1 MKKIIKKLLKCY
13 ALLLIICIVFQTSFA
28 TKVATE
34 IVAKEIN
41 PEKTIEHTETPKIES
56 SVRSVTLEKIIE
68 HTETLKIESSKRL
81 TQPQPINW
89 EFDISKT
96 NEYTTE
102 QLEEMFRGP
111 YYDKIR
117 PYINT
122 FIAAEQM
129 YGINAFF
136 LMCLTGLESGW
147 FKYTSG
153 ENNIAGWMRNDGS
166 FMDFGSIEECIMHVA
181 AGIANNYIPRIGS
194 NIGKVAYHYCYNEGY
209 TQVLLNIMCERVSS
223 I

>member
-41 PEKTIEHTETPKIES
+41 PEKTIDRIEAPKIES
-56 SVRSVTLEKIIE
+56 SVRSVTLEKTIE
-68 HTETLKIESSKRL
+68 YAETPKIESSKRL
-81 TQPQPINW
+81 TQPQTINW

-96 NEYTTE
+96 NEYTME

-136 LMCLTGLESGW
+136 LICLTGLESGW

-194 NIGKVAYHYCYNEGY
+194 NIGKVTYRYCYNEGY
-209 TQVLLNIMCERVSS
+209 TQALLNIMCERVSS

>member
-56 SVRSVTLEKIIE
+56 SVRSVTLAKTIE
-68 HTETLKIESSKRL
+68 HAEAPKIESSKRL

-122 FIAAEQM
+122 FIAAEQI

-181 AGIANNYIPRIGS
+181 AGIMNNYIPRIGS

-209 TQVLLNIMCERVSS
+209 TQALLNIMYERVSS

>member
-34 IVAKEIN
+34 MVAKEIN

-56 SVRSVTLEKIIE
+56 S
-68 HTETLKIESSKRL
+68 KRL
-81 TQPQPINW
+81 TQPQPINL

-181 AGIANNYIPRIGS
+181 AGIMNNYIPRIGS
-194 NIGKVAYHYCYNEGY
+194 NIGKVTHHYCYNEGY
-209 TQVLLNIMCERVSS
+209 TQALLNIMYERVSS

>member
-41 PEKTIEHTETPKIES
+41 PEKTIDRIEAPKIES
-56 SVRSVTLEKIIE
+56 SVMSVTLEKTIE
-68 HTETLKIESSKRL
+68 HAETPKIESSKRL

-122 FIAAEQM
+122 FIAAEQK

-194 NIGKVAYHYCYNEGY
+194 NIDKVAYHYCYNEGY
-209 TQVLLNIMCERVSS
+209 TQALLNIMCERVSS

>member
-41 PEKTIEHTETPKIES
+41 PEKTIDRIEAPKIES
-56 SVRSVTLEKIIE
+56 SVMSVTLKKTIE
-68 HTETLKIESSKRL
+68 HAETPKIESSKRL

-96 NEYTTE
+96 NEYTME

-111 YYDKIR
+111 YYDEIR

-181 AGIANNYIPRIGS
+181 ASIANNYIPRIGS

-209 TQVLLNIMCERVSS
+209 TQALLNIMCERVSS

>member
-1 MKKIIKKLLKCY
+1 MKKIIKKLLKFY

-28 TKVATE
+28 TKVTTE

-41 PEKTIEHTETPKIES
+41 PEKTIDRIEAPKIES
-56 SVRSVTLEKIIE
+56 SVMSVTLEKTIE
-68 HTETLKIESSKRL
+68 HTETPKIESSKRL

-102 QLEEMFRGP
+102 QLGEMFRGP

-194 NIGKVAYHYCYNEGY
+194 NIGKVTHHYCYNEGY
-209 TQVLLNIMCERVSS
+209 TQALLNIMCERVSS

>member
-28 TKVATE
+28 TKVAAE

-41 PEKTIEHTETPKIES
+41 PEKTIEHTEAPKIES
-56 SVRSVTLEKIIE
+56 SVRPVTLEKTIE
-68 HTETLKIESSKRL
+68 HAETPKIESSKRL

-96 NEYTTE
+96 NEYTME
-102 QLEEMFRGP
+102 QLGEMFRGP

-122 FIAAEQM
+122 FIAAEQK

-147 FKYTSG
+147 FKHTSG
-153 ENNIAGWMRNDGS
+153 ENNIAGWTRNDGS

-194 NIGKVAYHYCYNEGY
+194 NIDKVAYHYCYNEGY
-209 TQVLLNIMCERVSS
+209 TQALLNIMYERVSS

>member
-1 MKKIIKKLLKCY
+1 MKKVIKKLLRCY

-41 PEKTIEHTETPKIES
+41 PEKTIDRIEAPKIES
-56 SVRSVTLEKIIE
+56 SVRSVTLEKTIE
-68 HTETLKIESSKRL
+68 HAETPKIESSKRL

-129 YGINAFF
+129 YSINAFF

-181 AGIANNYIPRIGS
+181 AGIASNYIPRIGS
-194 NIGKVAYHYCYNEGY
+194 NIGKVTYRYCYNEGY
-209 TQVLLNIMCERVSS
+209 TQALLNIMCERVSS

>member
-56 SVRSVTLEKIIE
+56 SVRSVTLVKTIE
-68 HTETLKIESSKRL
+68 HTETPKIESSKRL
-81 TQPQPINW
+81 TQPQSINW

-102 QLEEMFRGP
+102 QLKEMFRGT

-209 TQVLLNIMCERVSS
+209 TQALLNIMCERVSS

>member
-41 PEKTIEHTETPKIES
+41 PEKTIDRIEAPKIES
-56 SVRSVTLEKIIE
+56 SVMSVTLEKTIE
-68 HTETLKIESSKRL
+68 HTETPKIESSKRL

-181 AGIANNYIPRIGS
+181 AGITNNYIPRIGS
-194 NIGKVAYHYCYNEGY
+194 NIGKVTYRYCYNEGY
-209 TQVLLNIMCERVSS
+209 TQALLNIMCERVSS

>member
-41 PEKTIEHTETPKIES
+41 PEKTIDRIEAPKIES
-56 SVRSVTLEKIIE
+56 SVMSVTLEKTIE
-68 HTETLKIESSKRL
+68 HAETPKIKSSKRL

-96 NEYTTE
+96 NEYTME

-122 FIAAEQM
+122 FAAAEQK

-153 ENNIAGWMRNDGS
+153 ENNIAGWTRNDGS

-194 NIGKVAYHYCYNEGY
+194 NIGKVTHRYCYNEGY
-209 TQVLLNIMCERVSS
+209 TQALLNIMRERVSS

>member
-28 TKVATE
+28 TKVTTE

-41 PEKTIEHTETPKIES
+41 PEKTIDRIEAPKIES
-56 SVRSVTLEKIIE
+56 SVRLVTLEKTIE
-68 HTETLKIESSKRL
+68 HTETPKIESSKRL

-102 QLEEMFRGP
+102 QLKEMFRGP

-166 FMDFGSIEECIMHVA
+166 FMDFGSIKECIMHVA

-194 NIGKVAYHYCYNEGY
+194 NIGKVTHHYCYNEGY
-209 TQVLLNIMCERVSS
+209 TQALLNIMCERVSS

>member
-41 PEKTIEHTETPKIES
+41 PEKTIDRIEAPKIES
-56 SVRSVTLEKIIE
+56 SVMSVTLEKTIE
-68 HTETLKIESSKRL
+68 HAETPKIESSKRL

-194 NIGKVAYHYCYNEGY
+194 NIGKVTYHYCYNEGY
-209 TQVLLNIMCERVSS
+209 TQALLNIMCERVSS

>member
-1 MKKIIKKLLKCY
+1 MKKVIKKLLKCY

-28 TKVATE
+28 TKVAAE
-34 IVAKEIN
+34 IVAKEIK
-41 PEKTIEHTETPKIES
+41 PEKTIEHIEAPKIES
-56 SVRSVTLEKIIE
+56 SVRFVTLEKTIE
-68 HTETLKIESSKRL
+68 HAETTKIESSKRL

-96 NEYTTE
+96 NEYTME

-111 YYDKIR
+111 YYNKIR

-194 NIGKVAYHYCYNEGY
+194 NIGKVTHHYCYNEGY
-209 TQVLLNIMCERVSS
+209 TQALLNIMCERVSS

>member
-28 TKVATE
+28 TKVAAE

-56 SVRSVTLEKIIE
+56 SVRSVTLEKTIE
-68 HTETLKIESSKRL
+68 HTETPKIESSKRL
-81 TQPQPINW
+81 MQPQPINL

-96 NEYTTE
+96 NEYTMK

-122 FIAAEQM
+122 FISAEQM

-194 NIGKVAYHYCYNEGY
+194 NIGKVTHHYCYNEGY
-209 TQVLLNIMCERVSS
+209 TQALLNIMCERVSS

>member
-1 MKKIIKKLLKCY
+1 MKKIIKKLLKFY

-41 PEKTIEHTETPKIES
+41 PEKTIDRIEAPKIES
-56 SVRSVTLEKIIE
+56 SVRPVTLEKTIE
-68 HTETLKIESSKRL
+68 QTETPKIESSKRL

-181 AGIANNYIPRIGS
+181 AGIMNNYIPRIGS
-194 NIGKVAYHYCYNEGY
+194 NIGKVTHHYCYNEGY
-209 TQVLLNIMCERVSS
+209 TQALLNIMYERVSS

>member
-41 PEKTIEHTETPKIES
+41 PEKTIDRIEAPKIES
-56 SVRSVTLEKIIE
+56 SVRSVTLEKTIE
-68 HTETLKIESSKRL
+68 HTETPKIESSKRL

-96 NEYTTE
+96 NEYTTA

-194 NIGKVAYHYCYNEGY
+194 KIGKVTHRYCYNEGY
-209 TQVLLNIMCERVSS
+209 TQALLNIMCERVSF

>member
-41 PEKTIEHTETPKIES
+41 PEKTIDRIEAPKIES
-56 SVRSVTLEKIIE
+56 SVMSVTLEKTIE
-68 HTETLKIESSKRL
+68 HAKTPKIESSKRL

-96 NEYTTE
+96 NEYTME

-122 FIAAEQM
+122 FIAAEQK

-136 LMCLTGLESGW
+136 LMCLTGFESGW

-209 TQVLLNIMCERVSS
+209 TQALLNIMCERVSS

>member
-1 MKKIIKKLLKCY
+1 MKKIIKKLLRCY

-41 PEKTIEHTETPKIES
+41 PEKTIDRIEAPKIES
-56 SVRSVTLEKIIE
+56 SVMSVTLEKTIE
-68 HTETLKIESSKRL
+68 HAETTKIESSKRL

-96 NEYTTE
+96 NEYTME

-122 FIAAEQM
+122 FVAAEQKH
-129 YGINAFF
+129 GINAFF

-147 FKYTSG
+147 FKHTSG
-153 ENNIAGWMRNDGS
+153 ENNIAGWTRNDGS

-194 NIGKVAYHYCYNEGY
+194 NIGKVTHRYCYNEGY
-209 TQVLLNIMCERVSS
+209 TQALLNIMCERVSS

>member
-1 MKKIIKKLLKCY
+1 
-13 ALLLIICIVFQTSFA
+13 
-28 TKVATE
+28 
-34 IVAKEIN
+34 
-41 PEKTIEHTETPKIES
+41 
-56 SVRSVTLEKIIE
+56 
-68 HTETLKIESSKRL
+68 
-81 TQPQPINW
+81 
-89 EFDISKT
+89 
-96 NEYTTE
+96 
-102 QLEEMFRGP
+102 MFRGP

-181 AGIANNYIPRIGS
+181 ASIASNYIPRIGS
-194 NIGKVAYHYCYNEGY
+194 NIGKVTHRYCYNEGY
-209 TQVLLNIMCERVSS
+209 TQALLNIMCERVSS

>member
-56 SVRSVTLEKIIE
+56 FVRSVTLEKTIE
-68 HTETLKIESSKRL
+68 HTETPKIESSKRL

-89 EFDISKT
+89 KFDISKT

-122 FIAAEQM
+122 FISAEQM

-194 NIGKVAYHYCYNEGY
+194 NIDKVAYHYCYNEGY
-209 TQVLLNIMCERVSS
+209 TQALLNIMCERVSS

>member
-41 PEKTIEHTETPKIES
+41 PEKTIDRIEAPKIES
-56 SVRSVTLEKIIE
+56 SVMSVTLEKTIE
-68 HTETLKIESSKRL
+68 HSEIPKIESSKRL

-102 QLEEMFRGP
+102 QLKEMFRGP

-117 PYINT
+117 PYINA
-122 FIAAEQM
+122 FIAAEQK

-194 NIGKVAYHYCYNEGY
+194 NIGKVTHRYCYNEGY
-209 TQVLLNIMCERVSS
+209 TQALLNIMYERVSS

>member
-41 PEKTIEHTETPKIES
+41 PEKTIDRIEAPKIES
-56 SVRSVTLEKIIE
+56 SVMSVTLEKTIE
-68 HTETLKIESSKRL
+68 HAKTPKIESSKRL

-122 FIAAEQM
+122 FIAAEQI

-194 NIGKVAYHYCYNEGY
+194 NIGKVTHHYCYNEGY
-209 TQVLLNIMCERVSS
+209 TQALLNIMYERVSS

>member
-41 PEKTIEHTETPKIES
+41 PEKTIDRIEAPKIES
-56 SVRSVTLEKIIE
+56 SVMSVTLEQTIE
-68 HTETLKIESSKRL
+68 HAETPKIKSSKRL

-122 FIAAEQM
+122 FIAAEQI

-181 AGIANNYIPRIGS
+181 AGIMNNYIPRIGS
-194 NIGKVAYHYCYNEGY
+194 NIGKVTHHYCYNEGY
-209 TQVLLNIMCERVSS
+209 TQALLNIMYERVSS

>member
-41 PEKTIEHTETPKIES
+41 PEKTIDRIEAPKIES
-56 SVRSVTLEKIIE
+56 SVMSVTLEKTIE
-68 HTETLKIESSKRL
+68 HAETLKIESSKRL

-102 QLEEMFRGP
+102 QLKEMFRGP

-194 NIGKVAYHYCYNEGY
+194 NIGKVTHRYCYNEGY
-209 TQVLLNIMCERVSS
+209 TQALLNIMCERVSS

>member
-41 PEKTIEHTETPKIES
+41 PEKTIDRLEAPKIES
-56 SVRSVTLEKIIE
+56 SVMSVTLEKTIE
-68 HTETLKIESSKRL
+68 HAETPKIESSKRL

-96 NEYTTE
+96 NEYTME

-122 FIAAEQM
+122 FVAAEQK

-194 NIGKVAYHYCYNEGY
+194 NIGKVTYRYCYNEGY
-209 TQVLLNIMCERVSS
+209 TQALLNIMCERVSF

>member
-41 PEKTIEHTETPKIES
+41 PEKTIDRIEAPKIES
-56 SVRSVTLEKIIE
+56 SVMSVTLEKTIE
-68 HTETLKIESSKRL
+68 HAETPKIESSKRL

-209 TQVLLNIMCERVSS
+209 TQALLNIMCERVSS

>member
-56 SVRSVTLEKIIE
+56 S
-68 HTETLKIESSKRL
+68 KRL
-81 TQPQPINW
+81 THPQPINL

-181 AGIANNYIPRIGS
+181 AGIMNNYIPRIGS
-194 NIGKVAYHYCYNEGY
+194 NIGKVTCHYCYNEGY
-209 TQVLLNIMCERVSS
+209 TQALLNIMCERVSS

>member
-41 PEKTIEHTETPKIES
+41 PEKTIDRIEAPKIES
-56 SVRSVTLEKIIE
+56 SVRSVTLEKTIE
-68 HTETLKIESSKRL
+68 HAETPKIESSKRL

-129 YGINAFF
+129 YSINAFF

-194 NIGKVAYHYCYNEGY
+194 NIGKVAYQYCYNEGY
-209 TQVLLNIMCERVSS
+209 TQALLNIMCERVSS

>member
-56 SVRSVTLEKIIE
+56 SVRSVTLAKTIE
-68 HTETLKIESSKRL
+68 HAETPKIESSKRL

-102 QLEEMFRGP
+102 QLKEMFRGP

-122 FIAAEQM
+122 FVAAEQM

-136 LMCLTGLESGW
+136 LICLTGLESGW

-181 AGIANNYIPRIGS
+181 AGIASNYIPLIGS
-194 NIGKVAYHYCYNEGY
+194 NIGNVTYRYCYNEGY
-209 TQVLLNIMCERVSS
+209 TQALLNIMCERVSS

>member
-28 TKVATE
+28 TKVAAE

-56 SVRSVTLEKIIE
+56 SVRSVTLEKTIE
-68 HTETLKIESSKRL
+68 HTETPKIESSKRL
-81 TQPQPINW
+81 MQPQPINW

-96 NEYTTE
+96 NEYTMK

-122 FIAAEQM
+122 FISAEQM

-194 NIGKVAYHYCYNEGY
+194 NIGKVTHHYCYNEGY
-209 TQVLLNIMCERVSS
+209 TQALLNIMYERVSS

>member
-41 PEKTIEHTETPKIES
+41 PEKTIDYIEAPKIES
-56 SVRSVTLEKIIE
+56 SVRSVTLEKTIE
-68 HTETLKIESSKRL
+68 HTETPKIESSKRL

-181 AGIANNYIPRIGS
+181 AGITNNYIPRIGS
-194 NIGKVAYHYCYNEGY
+194 NIGKVTHHYCYNEGY
-209 TQVLLNIMCERVSS
+209 TQALLNIMCERVSS

>member
-28 TKVATE
+28 TKVAAE

-56 SVRSVTLEKIIE
+56 S
-68 HTETLKIESSKRL
+68 KRL
-81 TQPQPINW
+81 TQPQSINW

-102 QLEEMFRGP
+102 QLKEMFRGP

-122 FIAAEQM
+122 FIAAEQK

-209 TQVLLNIMCERVSS
+209 TQALLNIMYERVSS

>member
-41 PEKTIEHTETPKIES
+41 PEKTIDRIEAPKIES
-56 SVRSVTLEKIIE
+56 SVMSVTLEKTIE
-68 HTETLKIESSKRL
+68 HAETPKIESSKRL

-96 NEYTTE
+96 NEYTIE

-209 TQVLLNIMCERVSS
+209 TQALLNIMCERVSS

>member
-1 MKKIIKKLLKCY
+1 MKKVIKKLLKCY

-28 TKVATE
+28 TKVAAE
-34 IVAKEIN
+34 IVAKEIK
-41 PEKTIEHTETPKIES
+41 PEKTIEHIEAPKIES
-56 SVRSVTLEKIIE
+56 SVRFVTLEKTIE
-68 HTETLKIESSKRL
+68 HAETTKIESSKRL

-96 NEYTTE
+96 NEYTMK

-129 YGINAFF
+129 YSINAFF

-181 AGIANNYIPRIGS
+181 AGIANNYIPQIGS
-194 NIGKVAYHYCYNEGY
+194 NIGKVTYRYCYNEGY
-209 TQVLLNIMCERVSS
+209 TQALLNIMCERVSS

>member
-41 PEKTIEHTETPKIES
+41 PEKTIDRIEAPKIES
-56 SVRSVTLEKIIE
+56 SVRSVTLEKTIE
-68 HTETLKIESSKRL
+68 HTETPKIESSKRL

-147 FKYTSG
+147 FKYISG
-153 ENNIAGWMRNDGS
+153 ENNIAGWTRNDGS

-209 TQVLLNIMCERVSS
+209 TQALLNIMCERVSS

>member
-41 PEKTIEHTETPKIES
+41 PEKTIDRIEAPKIES
-56 SVRSVTLEKIIE
+56 SVRLVTLEKTIE
-68 HTETLKIESSKRL
+68 HTETPKIESSKRL

-181 AGIANNYIPRIGS
+181 AGITNNYIPRIGS
-194 NIGKVAYHYCYNEGY
+194 NIGKVTYRYCYNEGY
-209 TQVLLNIMCERVSS
+209 TQALLNIMCERVSS

>member
-56 SVRSVTLEKIIE
+56 SVRSVTLEKTIE
-68 HTETLKIESSKRL
+68 HTETPKIESSKRL

-96 NEYTTE
+96 NEYTME
-102 QLEEMFRGP
+102 QLVEMFRGP

-122 FIAAEQM
+122 FIAAEQK
-129 YGINAFF
+129 YSINAFF

-153 ENNIAGWMRNDGS
+153 ENNIAGWTRNDGS

-194 NIGKVAYHYCYNEGY
+194 NIGKVTHHYCYNEGY
-209 TQVLLNIMCERVSS
+209 TQALLNIMCERVSS

>member
-41 PEKTIEHTETPKIES
+41 PEKTIERIEAPKIES
-56 SVRSVTLEKIIE
+56 SVRSVTLEKTIE
-68 HTETLKIESSKRL
+68 HAETPKIESSKRL

-102 QLEEMFRGP
+102 QLKEMFRGP

-209 TQVLLNIMCERVSS
+209 TQALLNIMCERVSS